1 MRGVVKNKAALCR
14 KSGDGRLVER
24 LMVMYGVG
32 TAVEILLD
40 GVWLPGVVI
49 RHENPA
55 VWVQTADGRAWFVT
69 NRQRIRAASGK

>member
-1 MRGVVKNKAALCR
+1 
-14 KSGDGRLVER
+14 
-24 LMVMYGVG
+24 MVMYGVG

>member
-1 MRGVVKNKAALCR
+1 MA
-14 KSGDGRLVER
+14 ER
-24 LMVMYGVG
+24 LTVLYAVG

-49 RHENPA
+49 RHESPA

-69 NRQRIRAASGK
+69 NRQRIKPRLRIGD